1 MKVGDKCPHFKGID
15 QHGNTFSI
23 APLLGK
29 KKLVIYFYPKNETM
43 VCTAQ
48 ACSFRDAYAT
58 FTDNNCEVIGI
69 SGDSAK
75 SHQKFAQHHNHPFI
89 LLSDGNKKLRQLFDV
104 LRALFGLIPGR
115 YTYIVN
121 EEGVIIEVF
130 HDLTNAENHTNKA
143 FEMLKIED
151 I

>member
-1 MKVGDKCPHFKGID
+1 MNIGDKCPSFQGID
-15 QHGNTFSI
+15 QN
-23 APLLGK
+23 GK
-29 KKLVIYFYPKNETM
+29 PFDCTPFIGSKKLVIYFYPKNETK

-58 FTDNNCEVIGI
+58 FKDNNCEVIGI

-75 SHQKFAQHHNHPFI
+75 SHQNFAEHHNLPFT
-89 LLSDGNKKLRQLFDV
+89 LLSDGDKKLRKLFDV
-104 LRALFGLIPGR
+104 PRAMLGLIPGR

-121 EEGVIIEVF
+121 EEGIIVEIF
-130 HDLTNAENHTNKA
+130 HDMMNAESHTNKA
-143 FEMLKIED
+143 FKVLKIED